1 MNVKNVFLHGDL
13 KEKVYMNPFS
23 MPISSPID
31 VCKLNYFLYGLK
43 QTPKTWFKI
52 FSALSLGFHLFII
65 IMTLLF
71 FYR

>member
-1 MNVKNVFLHGDL
+1 
-13 KEKVYMNPFS
+13 MNPFS

>member
-1 MNVKNVFLHGDL
+1 MNVNNAFLHGDL

-43 QTPKTWFKI
+43 QTPKTWFENFCNTLIGFSFTHSYYDSFI
-52 FSALSLGFHLFII
+52 FL
-65 IMTLLF
+65 
-71 FYR
+71 

>member
-1 MNVKNVFLHGDL
+1 
-13 KEKVYMNPFS
+13 MNPFS

-52 FSALSLGFHLFII
+52 FYSTLIGFSFINNHYDSFI
-65 IMTLLF
+65 FL
-71 FYR
+71 